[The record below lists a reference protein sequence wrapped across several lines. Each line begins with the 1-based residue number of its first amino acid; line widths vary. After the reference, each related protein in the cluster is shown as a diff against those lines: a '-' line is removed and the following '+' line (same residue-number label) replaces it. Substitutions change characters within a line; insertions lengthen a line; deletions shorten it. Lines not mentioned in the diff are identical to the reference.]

1 MQYRSHASVH
11 DFGVI
16 CLPAGRRAPA
26 SEWYK
31 TGLCLDI
38 LSSSDGDP
46 YISRC
51 RPKSLMHD
59 VKVFLMNRV
68 YSNTTNLNMI
78 FRDGESTLKCT
89 PSVLKYMMSLTFHV
103 KFNHSSYIKIM
114 YFIMICFIIKK

>member
-59 VKVFLMNRV
+59 VKGFLVNRV

-78 FRDGESTLKCT
+78 FRDGESTRKMYSIRLKIYDVVNF
-89 PSVLKYMMSLTFHV
+89 SR
-103 KFNHSSYIKIM
+103 KI
-114 YFIMICFIIKK
+114 